1 MRRLAA
7 IVAGVVC
14 VAGCGGDGGG
24 AAESANRVDRACPEG
39 TELVRA
45 RDVIGP
51 TPRGFEV
58 VRGDRKAIDSF
69 VGQLR
74 RQMGA
79 IWRGYDARVLVR
91 SDAQNGAAVIVVNA
105 HERRVDEVVAG
116 AKDAPA
122 GQDLRRG
129 PIEIAGEEGWMQ
141 QAVDGAFIAMAP
153 AGDCA
158 LLLLVSDTEARL
170 RDAAAQLP
178 SRR

>member
-7 IVAGVVC
+7 IAGALL
-14 VAGCGGDGGG
+14 AGCGGGG
-24 AAESANRVDRACPEG
+24 AAETATERVDRSCPEG
-39 TELVRA
+39 TELVTA

-51 TPRGFEV
+51 TPPGYQV

-74 RQMGA
+74 QQMGD

-91 SDAQNGAAVIVVNA
+91 SNAQNGAAVIVVNA

-116 AKDAPA
+116 AKDAPV
-122 GQDLRRG
+122 GRDLARG

-141 QAVDGAFIAMAP
+141 EAVDGAFIAMAP

-170 RDAAAQLP
+170 RDAAARLP